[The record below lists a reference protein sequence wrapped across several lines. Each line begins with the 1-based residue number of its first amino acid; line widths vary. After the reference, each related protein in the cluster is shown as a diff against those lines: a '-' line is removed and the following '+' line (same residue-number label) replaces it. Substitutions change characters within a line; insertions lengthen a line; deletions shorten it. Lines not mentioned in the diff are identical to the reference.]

1 MLMYWKNNRVHI
13 PSISQ
18 SLGEKMILSII
29 LSTYYLI
36 QTKIIVIVSA
46 CNIHILS
53 NLIVLSSLLK
63 NIYMNDLKCAPKD
76 IRCQQLRTNFAIL
89 ELC

>member
-18 SLGEKMILSII
+18 SLGEKMIFSII

-46 CNIHILS
+46 CNIHI
-53 NLIVLSSLLK
+53 I
-63 NIYMNDLKCAPKD
+63 
-76 IRCQQLRTNFAIL
+76 
-89 ELC
+89 